1 MRRGLRNYIGFWL
14 PAIAL
19 LLIPF
24 FTSNQYFLHVG
35 IMVMLNSILAI
46 SLMPILR
53 LDLINAA
60 HVSFMAIGAYSSAL
74 LVMRLGLNFWP
85 ALILAGV
92 ISAIAAA
99 IIGFATLRIRRFFF
113 LLVTFSFATFL
124 QLALMYFRSLTGGPD
139 GLVAI
144 PPIPPIPLPG
154 GSEIEFIGKA
164 PYYYLIF
171 FLLAGAV
178 AIIYRLW
185 TTKLGR
191 ICRAIS
197 DNERLVQ
204 SVGISP
210 LKYKMLVFCSMS
222 FIAGIAGGFYGQYL
236 HLLGP
241 HDFGVWASIMIL
253 IYVQVGGLYS
263 FLGALVGASSLT
275 IIAELFRFALTWRP
289 VFFGVLLIVT
299 MLFAPEGM
307 VGIASRMKERVGR
320 IWHYLKQRS

>member
-19 LLIPF
+19 LLIPM

-35 IMVMLNSILAI
+35 ILLMLNCLLAI

-60 HVSFMAIGAYSSAL
+60 HVSFMAIGGYTSAL

-92 ISAIAAA
+92 AAAIAAA
-99 IIGFATLRIRRFFF
+99 IIGFATLRIKRFFF
-113 LLVTFSFATFL
+113 LLVTFSFATFF
-124 QLALMYFRSLTGGPD
+124 QLVLMYFRSLTGGPD

-154 GSEIEFIGKA
+154 RSEIEFIGKV

-191 ICRAIS
+191 ICRAIAE
-197 DNERLVQ
+197 NERLVQ
-204 SVGISP
+204 GVGISP

-222 FIAGIAGGFYGQYL
+222 FIAGVTGSFYAHYVRF
-236 HLLGP
+236 LGP
-241 HDFGVWASIMIL
+241 QDFGVWASIMIL
-253 IYVQVGGLYS
+253 LYVKVGGALS
-263 FLGALVGASSLT
+263 FFGPLIGASSLT
-275 IIAELFRFALTWRP
+275 IIAELFKFAEEWQP
-289 VFFGVLLIVT
+289 VFFGVLIIVT

-307 VGIASRMKERVGR
+307 VGIASRVKERVKR
-320 IWHYLKQRS
+320 IW